1 MTGRQPA
8 SRRVGGVRPSQ
19 LMYTYGVGALV
30 DLPNM
35 AVIVGGLDEWD
46 LDRASELAEDRLLA
60 AVRVGLSPTVD
71 RLMSPPWLEETAS
84 IWDEWTGVGIPVL
97 PFPRWMRCP
106 RCGLLSS
113 SIGDSGHDLFR
124 LQVDAA
130 RPDRAR
136 FVHSNCNRAQAPAV
150 MPARFVVACTR
161 GHIDEFPW
169 IEFAHRKVSIC
180 DSPSLEVQDRGRG
193 TRSTEVRV
201 ACRTCRAESWI
212 TTAFGSPEATMPTC
226 RGREAHLRRFDP
238 RGCSE
243 QVRPLMLGASN
254 AWFPLTLSALSI
266 PRSSDPLTELVRSL
280 APKLANITELA
291 HVALAVQLTPDLS
304 VLEGHPA
311 QEVWAR
317 IEALRGLA
325 PTVDE
330 GTDLLRP
337 EWQVLTQ
344 PAAAPAGKDFA
355 ITADQ
360 VPPGFAEHLRQVV
373 RADRLREVVALIGF
387 TRIDSPDSGV
397 EEDVEVAERAR
408 LSRVDPTWVPA
419 AEVRGEGIFLSLP
432 EERLSRWE
440 DAAGSAERP
449 EQLRL
454 AHARWR
460 ARRGLADEGWR
471 GHRYTL
477 LHSLAHL
484 LINEL
489 AMECGYSAASIR
501 ERIYCSEGGAEEAMA
516 GILLYT
522 AAPDSEGT
530 LGGLV
535 SLADPETFG
544 RLLGQSLDRAQL
556 CASDP
561 LCAEHIPGGTEDSL
575 HLAACHACLFIP
587 ETSCER
593 GNRYLDRAVVV
604 PTLAEADGAYFRA
617 YFQDPS

>member
-1 MTGRQPA
+1 
-8 SRRVGGVRPSQ
+8 
-19 LMYTYGVGALV
+19 MYTYGVGALV

-35 AVIVGGLDEWD
+35 AVIVAGLDEWD
-46 LDRASELAEDRLLA
+46 LTNAAQISEDRLLA
-60 AVRVGLSPTVD
+60 AVRHELSPTVE
-71 RLMSPPWLEETAS
+71 RLMAPPWVEETQS
-84 IWDEWTGVGIPVL
+84 IWDEWAGVGIPVL

-106 RCGLLSS
+106 RCGLLSA
-113 SIGDSGHDLFR
+113 SIGDTGHDLFK
-124 LQVDAA
+124 LQIDAA

-136 FVHSNCNRAQAPAV
+136 FVHSNCNRAPAPNV
-150 MPARFVVACTR
+150 VPARFVTACTR
-161 GHIDEFPW
+161 GHLDEFPW
-169 IEFAHRKVSIC
+169 VEFAHRKATVC
-180 DSPSLEVQDRGRG
+180 DSPQLEVRDRGRG

-201 ACRTCRAESWI
+201 DCRTCGADSWI
-212 TTAFGSPEATMPTC
+212 TTAFNSPETTMPAC

-238 RGCSE
+238 RGCGE
-243 QVRPLMLGASN
+243 QLRPLMLGASN

-266 PRSSDPLTELVRSL
+266 PRSSDPLTELVSSL
-280 APKLANITELA
+280 MGELAAVEEIGDLGPAIRFNKSLRALSEFSHTELW
-291 HVALAVQLTPDLS
+291 V
-304 VLEGHPA
+304 
-311 QEVWAR
+311 R
-317 IEALRGLA
+317 IRALRGSALELA
-325 PTVDE
+325 E
-330 GTDLLRP
+330 ETDLLRP
-337 EWQVLTQ
+337 EWEVLTQ
-344 PAAAPAGKDFA
+344 PAAAPTGKDFSV
-355 ITADQ
+355 TSET
-360 VPPGFAEHLRQVV
+360 VPTQLARHLRQVV

-397 EEDVEVAERAR
+397 QDDAEVTERAR
-408 LSRVDPTWVPA
+408 LSRSDPSWVPA

-432 EERLSRWE
+432 EERLASWE
-440 DAAGSAERP
+440 DAAGHSYRP

-460 ARRGLADEGWR
+460 NRRGLADEGWR

-501 ERIYCSEGGAEEAMA
+501 ERIYSCEGGKDEAMA

-535 SLADPETFG
+535 SLATPGTLG
-544 RLLGQSLDRAQL
+544 RLLAQALDRAQL

-561 LCAEHIPGGTEDSL
+561 LCADHIPADTEDSL

-604 PTLAEADGAYFRA
+604 PTLAESQVAFFR
-617 YFQDPS
+617 DLW

>member
-1 MTGRQPA
+1 MTGRQPT

-19 LMYTYGVGALV
+19 LMYSYGVGSLV

-35 AVIVGGLDEWD
+35 AVIVAGLDEWD
-46 LDRASELAEDRLLA
+46 LSHARPLGEDRLLA
-60 AVRVGLSPTVD
+60 AVRHELGPTVE
-71 RLMSPPWLEETAS
+71 RLRAAPWMEETQN
-84 IWDEWTGVGIPVL
+84 IWDEWTTVGVPVL

-113 SIGDSGHDLFR
+113 DLGNNGPGLFQ
-124 LQVDAA
+124 LHVDPA

-136 FVHSNCNRAQAPAV
+136 FVHTNCNRAKAPAAV
-150 MPARFVVACTR
+150 PARFVVACTR
-161 GHIDEFPW
+161 GHVDEFPW
-169 IEFAHRKVSIC
+169 IEYAHRKAALC
-180 DSPSLEVQDRGRG
+180 TSPSLEVVDRGRG

-201 ACRTCRAESWI
+201 TCRSCRSEAWI
-212 TTAFGSPEATMPTC
+212 TSAFNSPETTMPPC

-238 RGCSE
+238 RGCDE

-254 AWFPLTLSALSI
+254 AWFPLTRSALSI
-266 PRSSDPLTELVRSL
+266 PRSSDPLTDLVASL
-280 APKLANITELA
+280 LKDLAAVEAAADLGPAIRFNPALGPLA
-291 HVALAVQLTPDLS
+291 GFPHAEIWD
-304 VLEGHPA
+304 
-311 QEVWAR
+311 R
-317 IEALRGLA
+317 IQALRGGA
-325 PTVDE
+325 PDDA

-337 EWQVLTQ
+337 EWDVLTQ
-344 PAAAPAGKDFA
+344 PAAAPTGKDFSV
-355 ITADQ
+355 TAET
-360 VPPGFAEHLRQVV
+360 VPAEFDGHVRQVV
-373 RADRLREVVALIGF
+373 RAERLREVVALIGF

-397 EEDVEVAERAR
+397 QEDADVTERAR
-408 LSRVDPTWVPA
+408 LSREDPTWVPA

-432 EERLSRWE
+432 EDRLSAWE
-440 DAAGSAERP
+440 DAAGSASRP

-460 ARRGLADEGWR
+460 HRRGLADEGWR

-477 LHSLAHL
+477 LHSVAHL

-501 ERIYCSEGGAEEAMA
+501 ERIYSSEGSSDEAMA

-535 SLADPETFG
+535 SLADPETLG
-544 RLLGQSLDRAQL
+544 RLLGQALDRAQL

-561 LCAEHIPGGTEDSL
+561 LCAEHVPADTEDSL

-593 GNRYLDRAVVV
+593 GNRYLDRATVV
-604 PTLAEADGAYFRA
+604 PTLAESNVAYFR
-617 YFQDPS
+617 DLR

>member
-1 MTGRQPA
+1 
-8 SRRVGGVRPSQ
+8 
-19 LMYTYGVGALV
+19 MYSYGVGSLV
-30 DLPNM
+30 DMPNM
-35 AVIVGGLDEWD
+35 AVIVAGLDEWD
-46 LDRASELAEDRLLA
+46 LTNATDLVEDRLLA
-60 AVRVGLSPTVD
+60 AVRHELSTTVAS
-71 RLMSPPWLEETAS
+71 LKSPPWLEETQS
-84 IWDEWTGVGIPVL
+84 IWDDWTNVGVPVL

-106 RCGLLSS
+106 RCGLLSA
-113 SIGDSGHDLFR
+113 SIGDSGHELFK
-124 LQVDAA
+124 LSTDAA

-136 FVHSNCNRAQAPAV
+136 FVHTTCNRAKSPAV
-150 MPARFVVACTR
+150 LPARFVVACTN

-169 IEFAHRKVSIC
+169 IEFAHRKTIIC
-180 DSPSLEVQDRGRG
+180 ATPSLEVQDRGRG
-193 TRSTEVRV
+193 TRSTEVKV
-201 ACRTCRAESWI
+201 TCRSCQASAWV
-212 TTAFGSPEATMPTC
+212 TTAFHSPETTMPHC

-238 RGCSE
+238 AGCD
-243 QVRPLMLGASN
+243 QLVRPLMLGASN

-280 APKLANITELA
+280 LDQLAAVTELA
-291 HVALAVQLTPDLS
+291 KVDVAVEFNPALAALKAF
-304 VLEGHPA
+304 PA
-311 QEVWAR
+311 DQVWSR
-317 IEALRGLA
+317 IVALRGA
-325 PTVDE
+325 GQE
-330 GTDLLRP
+330 AAEATDLLRP
-337 EWQVLTQ
+337 EWDVLTD
-344 PAAAPAGKDFA
+344 PAGAPSGKDFA
-355 ITADQ
+355 IAADQ
-360 VPPGFAEHLRQVV
+360 VPRGFTDHLRQVV
-373 RADRLREVVALIGF
+373 RAERLREVVAMTGF

-397 EEDVEVAERAR
+397 EEDAEISTRAP
-408 LSRVDPTWVPA
+408 LSRSAPTWVPA

-432 EERLSRWE
+432 EDRLAAWE
-440 DAAGSAERP
+440 DHVGVAERP

-489 AMECGYSAASIR
+489 SMECGYSAASIR
-501 ERIYCSEGGAEEAMA
+501 ERIYSSEGSGEEAMA

-535 SLADPETFG
+535 SLTEPSTFG
-544 RLLGQSLDRAQL
+544 RLIRQALDRAQL

-561 LCAEHIPGGTEDSL
+561 LCADHIPDLTEDSL

-593 GNRYLDRAVVV
+593 GNRYLDRALVV
-604 PTLAEADGAYFRA
+604 PTLAEDRVAYFR
-617 YFQDPS
+617 DLS

>member
-1 MTGRQPA
+1 
-8 SRRVGGVRPSQ
+8 
-19 LMYTYGVGALV
+19 
-30 DLPNM
+30 
-35 AVIVGGLDEWD
+35 
-46 LDRASELAEDRLLA
+46 
-60 AVRVGLSPTVD
+60 
-71 RLMSPPWLEETAS
+71 
-84 IWDEWTGVGIPVL
+84 
-97 PFPRWMRCP
+97 MRCP
-106 RCGLLSS
+106 RCGLLSA
-113 SIGDSGHDLFR
+113 SIGDTGHDLFK
-124 LQVDAA
+124 LTVDAA

-136 FVHSNCNRAQAPAV
+136 FVHSNCNRAQAPTV
-150 MPARFVVACTR
+150 VPARFVVACTD

-169 IEFAHRKVSIC
+169 IEFAHRKTTIC
-180 DSPSLEVQDRGRG
+180 ATPSLEVQDRGRG

-201 ACRTCRAESWI
+201 ACRTCQADAWI
-212 TTAFGSPEATMPTC
+212 TSAFNSPETTMPAC

-238 RGCSE
+238 RGCNE

-266 PRSSDPLTELVRSL
+266 PRSSDPLTELVASLLRKL
-280 APKLANITELA
+280 APVSEIGDLAPAIKYN
-291 HVALAVQLTPDLS
+291 QDLTPLAGFAHDD
-304 VLEGHPA
+304 
-311 QEVWAR
+311 VWAR
-317 IEALRGLA
+317 LQVLRGGA
-325 PTVDE
+325 PIAEE
-330 GTDLLRP
+330 GVDLLRP
-337 EWQVLTQ
+337 EWDMLTA
-344 PAAAPAGKDFA
+344 PAAAPTGKDFSV
-355 ITADQ
+355 TADK
-360 VPPGFAEHLRQVV
+360 VPDGFTAHLRQVV
-373 RADRLREVVALIGF
+373 RAERLREVVALIGF

-397 EEDVEVAERAR
+397 ADDAEVTERAR
-408 LSRVDPTWVPA
+408 LSRSDPTWVPA

-432 EERLSRWE
+432 EDRLAVWE
-440 DAAGSAERP
+440 DAAGRAERP

-460 ARRGLADEGWR
+460 SRRGLADEGWR

-477 LHSLAHL
+477 LHTLAHL

-501 ERIYCSEGGAEEAMA
+501 ERIYSAEGGTDEAMA

-535 SLADPETFG
+535 SLADPDTFG
-544 RLLGQSLDRAQL
+544 RLLGQALDRAQL

-561 LCAEHIPGGTEDSL
+561 LCAEHIPDDTEDSL

-604 PTLAEADGAYFRA
+604 PTLAEGDVAYFR
-617 YFQDPS
+617 DLW

>member
-1 MTGRQPA
+1 
-8 SRRVGGVRPSQ
+8 
-19 LMYTYGVGALV
+19 MYTYGVGALV

-35 AVIVGGLDEWD
+35 AVIVAGLDDWD
-46 LDRASELAEDRLLA
+46 LATATPLEEDRLLA
-60 AVRVGLSPTVD
+60 AVRHELAPTVE
-71 RLMSPPWLEETAS
+71 RLMAPPWLEETQS
-84 IWDEWTGVGIPVL
+84 IWDEWTGVGVPVL

-106 RCGLLSS
+106 RCGLLSA
-113 SIGDSGHDLFR
+113 SIGDSGHDLFK
-124 LQVDAA
+124 LTVDAA

-136 FVHSNCNRAQAPAV
+136 FVHSNCNKAQAPTV
-150 MPARFVVACTR
+150 VPARFVVACTH

-169 IEFAHRKVSIC
+169 IEFAHRKTTVC
-180 DSPSLEVQDRGRG
+180 ASPSLEVVDRGRG
-193 TRSTEVRV
+193 SRSTEVRV
-201 ACRTCRAESWI
+201 TCRTCRAEAWI
-212 TTAFGSPEATMPTC
+212 TSAFHSPETTMPAC

-238 RGCSE
+238 RGCTE

-266 PRSSDPLTELVRSL
+266 PRSSDPLTELVGSL
-280 APKLANITELA
+280 LPKLALVLESAHLA
-291 HVALAVQLTPDLS
+291 PAVQFNPDLAP
-304 VLEGHPA
+304 LAGFPHE
-311 QEVWAR
+311 EVWAR
-317 IEALRGLA
+317 LQVLRSGA
-325 PTVDE
+325 PIAEE
-330 GTDLLRP
+330 GVDLLRP
-337 EWQVLTQ
+337 EWDMLTA
-344 PAAAPAGKDFA
+344 PSAAPTGKDFSV
-355 ITADQ
+355 TADA
-360 VPPGFAEHLRQVV
+360 VPGAFRGHLRQVV

-397 EEDVEVAERAR
+397 ADDAEVTERAR
-408 LSRVDPTWVPA
+408 LSRGEPTWVPA

-432 EERLSRWE
+432 EDRLAAWE
-440 DAAGSAERP
+440 DAAGRAERP

-454 AHARWR
+454 AHGRWR
-460 ARRGLADEGWR
+460 SRRGLADEGWR

-477 LHSLAHL
+477 LHTLAHL

-501 ERIYCSEGGAEEAMA
+501 ERIYSSEGGSEEAMA

-544 RLLGQSLDRAQL
+544 RLLGQALDRAQL

-561 LCAEHIPGGTEDSL
+561 LCAEHVPDGTEDAL

-604 PTLAEADGAYFRA
+604 PTLAEPDVAYFR
-617 YFQDPS
+617 DLW